1 MLRTYP
7 NGKEVK
13 NTMPTK
19 TQKETSVVELR
30 ESFNK
35 ASVAVVADY
44 RGLTVAEITDL
55 RRRIQNAGGEF
66 TVAKNTLIR
75 LVAKDQENW
84 KELEQFL
91 KGPTAL
97 AIGFDD
103 PVTPMKVLTDF
114 AKEKRKV
121 QISIRGGVLEGKPL
135 TIEGVTN
142 LANLPS
148 KEQLLSRMLGSLQA
162 PPQNLASVLSA
173 VSRNLVYAIDAVRRQ
188 KEGA

>member
-1 MLRTYP
+1 
-7 NGKEVK
+7 
-13 NTMPTK
+13 MPTR
-19 TQKETSVVELR
+19 TQKETSVAELR
-30 ESFNK
+30 ETFQK
-35 ASVAVVADY
+35 ATVAVVADY

-55 RRRIQNAGGEF
+55 RRRIQKAGGEL

-75 LVAKDQENW
+75 LVAKDQEMW
-84 KELEQFL
+84 QELEQFL

-97 AIGFDD
+97 VIGLDD
-103 PVTPMKVLTDF
+103 PVSPVKALTDF

-121 QISIRGGVLEGKPL
+121 EVKIRGAVLEGKALNPA
-135 TIEGVTN
+135 GVTD

-148 KEQLLSRMLGSLQA
+148 KEQLLGRMLGSLQA

>member
-1 MLRTYP
+1 MLRTHP
-7 NGKEVK
+7 KGKEVK
-13 NTMPTK
+13 YTMPTK
-19 TQKETSVVELR
+19 TQKETSVAELR
-30 ESFNK
+30 EAFAK

-55 RRRIQNAGGEF
+55 RRRIQKAGGEL
-66 TVAKNTLIR
+66 TVAKNTLIK

-103 PVTPMKVLTDF
+103 PVTPMKALTDF

-121 QISIRGGVLEGKPL
+121 EVKIRGGVLEGKAL
-135 TIEGVTN
+135 DTAGVKD

-148 KEQLLSRMLGSLQA
+148 KEQLLGRMLGSLQA

>member
-1 MLRTYP
+1 
-7 NGKEVK
+7 
-13 NTMPTK
+13 MPTK
-19 TQKETSVVELR
+19 IQKETSVAELR
-30 ESFNK
+30 ETFEK
-35 ASVAVVADY
+35 ATVAVVADY

-55 RRRIQNAGGEF
+55 RRRIQKAGGDL
-66 TVAKNTLIR
+66 TVAKNTLIK

-103 PVTPMKVLTDF
+103 PVTPMKALTDF

-121 QISIRGGVLEGKPL
+121 TITIRGGVLDGKAL
-135 TIEGVTN
+135 DTAGVKD

-148 KEQLLSRMLGSLQA
+148 KEQLLGRMLGSLQA